1 MLRPVCIALL
11 VGAALTAQVDAQ
23 EPEPIGKALN
33 CGTLTESFTL
43 VSGLMASDGQ
53 KWRFTL
59 KLQAKK
65 DVDTAELYC
74 LAGFFDRNKQL
85 LYASPLMFQA
95 GFPLKSG
102 ECVNA
107 YFVYE
112 GVVPQDGVPWQTI
125 QIRPAKKPN

>member
-1 MLRPVCIALL
+1 MYPRIAVALMLSMPV
-11 VGAALTAQVDAQ
+11 TTFPQ

-33 CGTLTESFTL
+33 CGPLTESFTL
-43 VSGLMASDGQ
+43 VTGLMTADGP

-65 DVDTAELYC
+65 DVDTTEIYC
-74 LAGFFDRNKQL
+74 LVGFFDRNKQL
-85 LYASPLMFQA
+85 LFASPVAFQA

-112 GVVPQDGVPWQTI
+112 GIAAPEGYPWQTI